1 VVALPAAVGS
11 GSLLADLPAL
21 PLLALGTFA
30 GGAEPFDLVMVRP
43 GDDGMVVAE
52 AAHSDALVALLG
64 PLQDAE
70 VQRPLAIPRHV
81 LRRIRQRHPEAER
94 IAIHQADPELPGLLA
109 VRSLSAN
116 AVSVVWFPEP
126 SHRLPLPL
134 HDRFELGMGEQ
145 PLLLAPGLLATAT
158 ALLQALGAP
167 VFELRAVAHPVVGL
181 ELCADGC
188 RVVVCRLKK
197 NPDRSCVL

>member
-1 VVALPAAVGS
+1 VLAIPAAVGS
-11 GSLLADLPAL
+11 GSLLADLPAP

-30 GGAEPFDLVMVRP
+30 GQAEPFDRVMVRP
-43 GDDGMVVAE
+43 GDDGMVMAE

-81 LRRIRQRHPEAER
+81 LRRLRQRHPEAER
-94 IAIHQADPELPGLLA
+94 IAVHQADPELPGLLA
-109 VRSLSAN
+109 LRSLSAN
-116 AVSVVWFPEP
+116 AATVVWFPQPE
-126 SHRLPLPL
+126 HRPPLPLP
-134 HDRFELGMGEQ
+134 DRFELGMGEE

-167 VFELRAVAHPVVGL
+167 TFELRTVAHPVVGL

-188 RVVVCRLKK
+188 RVAVCRLKT
-197 NPDRSCVL
+197 P

>member
-1 VVALPAAVGS
+1 MLFPGE
-11 GSLLADLPAL
+11 D
-21 PLLALGTFA
+21 
-30 GGAEPFDLVMVRP
+30 GGVL
-43 GDDGMVVAE
+43 AE
-52 AAHSDALVALLG
+52 AAHSDGLAARLG

-81 LRRIRQRHPEAER
+81 LRRLRQRHPEAER
-94 IAIHQADPELPGLLA
+94 VAIQQADPDIPGLLA
-109 VRSLSAN
+109 LRSLSAN

-145 PLLLAPGLLATAT
+145 SLLLAPGLLATAT

-167 VFELRAVAHPVVGL
+167 AFELRTVVHPVVGL

-188 RVVVCRLKK
+188 RLVVCRLKK
-197 NPDRSCVL
+197 QPDGSGAP